1 MGSVTRG
8 EHNARSVHALGLL
21 LKSTQFQAGLSG
33 RLALLMLQS
42 WALKAMPAKV
52 FQCIPEINTAVDC
65 FLSGSLLLDFLF
77 FSPLHPPFNMHLFL
91 PQGLLAN
98 FQDFFLSNLLRSE
111 LLILGY

>member
-8 EHNARSVHALGLL
+8 EHNARSVHALGLF

-33 RLALLMLQS
+33 RLALLMFQS
-42 WALKAMPAKV
+42 QALKAMSGKA
-52 FQCIPEINTAVDC
+52 FQCSPEINTGVDC
-65 FLSGSLLLDFLF
+65 FLSGSLPLDFLF
-77 FSPLHPPFNMHLFL
+77 FSTLHPPLNMHLFL

-98 FQDFFLSNLLRSE
+98 FQDFLSNLLRSE